1 MAKGVQHKKQVKK
14 PQLSIKERQDKKQA
28 KGRREETEVAAA

>member
-28 KGRREETEVAAA
+28 KVAAKKLK